1 MFKKSIAR
9 IDNESSQSELSNP
22 ALHDIIATN
31 HVTYPKVIISISKM
45 NLYFFFLSIFRNH
58 TNNVCLGRAKQCSS

>member
-9 IDNESSQSELSNP
+9 IEKENESSQAELSNP

-31 HVTYPKVIISISKM
+31 HVVLAKVK
-45 NLYFFFLSIFRNH
+45 
-58 TNNVCLGRAKQCSS
+58 